1 MIQGRKIGNS
11 PQLEFTALVDAAE
24 AESLGLLQKQK
35 KKRRKE
41 MVQLIA
47 LRRPSARLQLT
58 DYFSLYEE
66 SWIEAA
72 RSQIKASSSLRGAII
87 LTTSILS
94 ELLDLK
100 IDQSEHP
107 EHWKEKYDE
116 FCDVHRR
123 FYEGFD
129 DEDSKI
135 IGSIWEMCCGTFQLY
150 YIINSLSDWDLFEG
164 LCSGEE
170 DTLEEYGQENALA
183 NQLERFSELATMVH
197 FVTTEYDL
205 FDDEEEEKDEM
216 SENA

>member
-47 LRRPSARLQLT
+47 LRRRSARLPLT

-100 IDQSEHP
+100 IDQSEH
-107 EHWKEKYDE
+107 WKEKYAE

-205 FDDEEEEKDEM
+205 FDDEEKEKDEM